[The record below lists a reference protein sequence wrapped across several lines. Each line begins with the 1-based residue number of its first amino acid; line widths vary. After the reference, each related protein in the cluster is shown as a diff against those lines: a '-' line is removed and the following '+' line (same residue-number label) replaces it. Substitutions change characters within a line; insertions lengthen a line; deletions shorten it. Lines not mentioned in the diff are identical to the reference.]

1 MKTEDNI
8 IKKKTEIKSLA
19 DISKTATF
27 LAHDISNF
35 LSEEIDELNVYS
47 YTFRTGMER
56 CLNRALTSLEKQVQP
71 VVIFPDAIPGFTMMV
86 FRKSVPSNTEIDI
99 PKEKRNPVEEVK
111 ELQVLDNVISRFFN
125 KNQQKVIL
133 LETDDM
139 LFALF
144 PVADTRRNLKAMELY
159 ITF

>member
-1 MKTEDNI
+1 MKTEENI
-8 IKKKTEIKSLA
+8 IKKKSEIQSLA
-19 DISKTATF
+19 DINKTATF

-56 CLNRALTSLEKQVQP
+56 CLNRVLTSLEKQVQP
-71 VVIFPDAIPGFTMMV
+71 VVIFPDSIPGFTMMV
-86 FRKSVPSNTEIDI
+86 FRKAVQANLELEI

-133 LETDDM
+133 LETEDM
-139 LFALF
+139 LFSLF
-144 PVADTRRNLKAMELY
+144 PVADTRKNLKEMELY

>member
-1 MKTEDNI
+1 
-8 IKKKTEIKSLA
+8 
-19 DISKTATF
+19 
-27 LAHDISNF
+27 
-35 LSEEIDELNVYS
+35 
-47 YTFRTGMER
+47 
-56 CLNRALTSLEKQVQP
+56 
-71 VVIFPDAIPGFTMMV
+71 MMV
-86 FRKSVPSNTEIDI
+86 FRKSVPSNTDIEI

-144 PVADTRRNLKAMELY
+144 PVADTRKNLKAMELY

>member
-19 DISKTATF
+19 DINKTATF
-27 LAHDISNF
+27 LSHDVSNF

-56 CLNRALTSLEKQVQP
+56 CLNRALMSLEKQTQP
-71 VVIFPDAIPGFTMMV
+71 VVIFPDSIPGFTMMV
-86 FRKSVPSNTEIDI
+86 FRKSVPSNTEIEI

-125 KNQQKVIL
+125 KNHQKVIL

-144 PVADTRRNLKAMELY
+144 PVADTRKNLKAMELY

>member
-1 MKTEDNI
+1 MKTDENI
-8 IKKKTEIKSLA
+8 IKKKSEIKSLA
-19 DISKTATF
+19 DISKTAAF

-56 CLNRALTSLEKQVQP
+56 CLNRVLTSLEKQLQP
-71 VVIFPDAIPGFTMMV
+71 VVIFPDSIPGFTMMV
-86 FRKSVPSNTEIDI
+86 FRKAVQVNVEIEL

-139 LFALF
+139 LFSLF
-144 PVADTRRNLKAMELY
+144 PVADTRKNLKEMELY